1 MQKNKEYNSHIS
13 ESDDTL
19 NIKVEFEKY
28 IIHWKWFLLG
38 VFLAITLAF
47 LYLRYTTP
55 QYSAKAVI
63 LIKEN
68 QKGGISAEMKAFED
82 LGILGGS
89 TNNIDNEIEI
99 IKSRKIIGDVIKK
112 LNYTVSYFSSGR
124 VIESELY
131 NKKSPILIDVVKKDS
146 VFYELDTVLK
156 VLPISNTKFKLIN
169 QEDEEVSTH
178 LFNEIIE
185 SNNLTFRV
193 INNVKDQKET
203 LKTEIKIVVKKL
215 NGLIN
220 SYQSGV
226 NISAVNKNSSVINLT
241 LNNAVKDKAEDFLD
255 TLILLYNEDA
265 ITDKNQVSEKTK
277 NFIDD
282 RLDTIGKTLKD
293 INNNLKNFKVDNKL
307 TDIKA
312 EAGLVLQILTEN
324 NTQII
329 ESKIKLSLIQ
339 SLNKELENQEGKE
352 EGVLPASLVPE
363 DVTIAQLISEYNR
376 LILERKRAI
385 RTGATRINAV
395 VINLTEQIEG
405 LKSSLN
411 KSLQNSEKGIQI
423 KLNQLEKEDLKI
435 KAKISG
441 VPTQELKLQDI
452 RLEQEIIS
460 GLYSYLLK
468 KKEETAISLAVT
480 VANAKIID
488 KAYGSRIPVS
498 PKKNIIYLA
507 ALLLGFLFPF
517 VIIYL
522 RNLFDTKIHNKKDIE
537 DVVSIPF
544 LGDIPKSDVKEKIVI
559 GGNDR
564 SSTAESFRLIRTNLD
579 FMLANS
585 KSKSNTIFIT
595 STISG
600 EGKSFISIN
609 IAASLALSGKKVLLI
624 GMDLRAPKVT
634 QYLGIPDRK
643 GITNYITDDNLTIEN
658 LKFNLDEVKN
668 LDIISSGV
676 VPPNPVELLMTK
688 RVEDLFMNVKE
699 KYDYVIVDTAPV
711 NLVTDTLVI
720 SKYADMF
727 MYVARANYLD
737 KRLLSIPQSLYKE
750 KRLPN
755 MAMILNDTDPKRSYG
770 YGYGYGGYGYGDEKT
785 SWYKKIFTK
794 S

>member
-1 MQKNKEYNSHIS
+1 MQIQKEYNSHIS

-131 NKKSPILIDVVKKDS
+131 NKKTPILIDFIKKDS

-169 QEDEEVSTH
+169 QDDEEVSTH

-193 INNVKDQKET
+193 INNFKDQKET

-226 NISAVNKNSSVINLT
+226 NISVANKNSSVINLT
-241 LNNAVKDKAEDFLD
+241 LNNTVKDKAEDFLD
-255 TLILLYNEDA
+255 ALILLYNEDA
-265 ITDKNQVSEKTK
+265 ISDKNIVSEKTK

-385 RTGATRINAV
+385 RTGATRINAIV
-395 VINLTEQIEG
+395 VNLTEQIEG

-435 KAKISG
+435 KAKISS

-488 KAYGSRIPVS
+488 KAYGSSTPIS
-498 PKKNIIYLA
+498 PKRNSVYLA
-507 ALLLGFLFPF
+507 AFVLGMVIPF
-517 VIIYL
+517 AILYL
-522 RNLFDTKIHNKKDIE
+522 KNLFDTKIHNKKDVEKAI
-537 DVVSIPF
+537 SIPF
-544 LGDIPKSDVKEKIVI
+544 LGDVPKSDLKEKIVVR
-559 GGNDR
+559 GDAR
-564 SSTAESFRLIRTNLD
+564 SSIAEAFRLIRTNLD

-595 STISG
+595 STTSG

-609 IAASLALSGKKVLLI
+609 IAASLALSGKKVLLL

-634 QYLGIPDRK
+634 QYLGLSDRK
-643 GITNYITDDNLTIEN
+643 GVTNYITDDDLSIAD
-658 LKFNLDEVKN
+658 LIFSIDEIKS

-676 VPPNPVELLMTK
+676 VPPNPAELLMTK
-688 RVEDLFMNVKE
+688 RVENLFTIVKE
-699 KYDYVIVDTAPV
+699 EYDYIIVDTAPV
-711 NLVTDTLVI
+711 NLVTDTLLI
-720 SKYADMF
+720 AKYADMF

-770 YGYGYGGYGYGDEKT
+770 YGYGGYGYGYVIEEKP
-785 SWYKKIFTK
+785 WYKKLFNK

>member
-203 LKTEIKIVVKKL
+203 LKTEIKIVVKQL

-395 VINLTEQIEG
+395 VVNLTEQIEG

>member
-395 VINLTEQIEG
+395 VVNLTEQIEG